1 MSARSFDI
9 NSTKKQ
15 SNIQVKRSAFGLNVL
30 LHNHNVFTIFHS
42 GVILDSCGWKTT
54 TTKVAI
60 NRAFAQIPKMK
71 GYAVVQKKGVW
82 YVSKPDNSLVEFTD
96 GMSINF

>member
-15 SNIQVKRSAFGLNVL
+15 SMIRVTLEENSRCVMMYQTCIVAWNF
-30 LHNHNVFTIFHS
+30 S
-42 GVILDSCGWKTT
+42 GVTLNSGSWRTA

-60 NRAFAQIPKMK
+60 NRALAQIPRAK